1 MDPPALANG
10 VAAWT
15 GLQIRPG
22 MAAGCR
28 TRIEYREASD
38 AFECPARG
46 HKSGGISRAWP
57 GEKVH
62 VRALLAHA
70 AGAVAG

>member
-15 GLQIRPG
+15 GLRTRSG
-22 MAAGCR
+22 MAAGRR
-28 TRIEYREASD
+28 TRIEYRETSD
-38 AFECPARG
+38 AFECPASG
-46 HKSGGISRAWP
+46 HKSRASAALSR
-57 GEKVH
+57 GEKARV
-62 VRALLAHA
+62 LAHA